1 MFIDIWI
8 YILYIF
14 VCVCVCIYIF
24 VHTHTHKMEYYSAIK
39 ENEIMKQ
46 HKGPRDYHTMQSKS
60 EREKTNTMISL
71 IHGI

>member
-1 MFIDIWI
+1 MNI
-8 YILYIF
+8 YIIHIC
-14 VCVCVCIYIF
+14 VCVCVCIWVCVYT
-24 VHTHTHKMEYYSAIK
+24 HTHTHKMEYYSAIK

-46 HKGPRDYHTMQSKS
+46 HKGPKDYHTMQSKS